1 MSEIITAPWAAAGVS
16 AYSLNRLTGHAENP
30 ARRFEFDQLIDVAAP
45 RWLLQVDWQR
55 LDMATTGQVEAFLSR
70 LAAGA
75 RFTSPPPLRR
85 RPLAFHTG
93 TTRGWLAN
101 PATEAS
107 VHAITAGTST
117 LEVAGLTVGAVI
129 SPGDFCSYVGT
140 GFTGPDLYN
149 VADTAPVTVGANGRA
164 ILRVWPRPA
173 PAVAGTAV
181 RFDGAAG
188 TFRASQDA
196 ISQAL
201 SIGPGPQPGTLRL
214 QALSVAG

>member
-1 MSEIITAPWAAAGVS
+1 MSEIITAPWAGQGVS
-16 AYSLNRLTGHAENP
+16 AYSLNRLTGHSENP
-30 ARRFEFDQLIDVAAP
+30 ARRFEFDQLLDVAAP

-55 LDMATTGQVEAFLSR
+55 LDMETTGRCEAFLSR

-75 RFTSPPPLRR
+75 RFTSPTPLRR

-107 VHAITAGTST
+107 VHAITAGTT
-117 LEVAGLTVGAVI
+117 TVEVAGLTVGAVI
-129 SPGDFCSYVGT
+129 SPGDRLSYVAT
-140 GFTGPDLYN
+140 GFTGPDLYD
-149 VADTAPVTVGANGRA
+149 VADLAPVTVGANGRA

-173 PAVAGTAV
+173 VAAGGTAV
-181 RFDGAAG
+181 RFDNASG
-188 TFRASQDA
+188 TFRAAQDA
-196 ISQAL
+196 IAQAM

-214 QALSVAG
+214 QAVSVAG